1 MIVIIELIRE
11 VSFSNIRN
19 RLVVLDDVD
28 ITKQD
33 GSRKR
38 QEINMDII
46 NDLGSKR
53 KNLVEQYNEYIQ

>member
-38 QEINMDII
+38 
-46 NDLGSKR
+46 
-53 KNLVEQYNEYIQ
+53 